1 MFFKDSDYKTS
12 FIYNSSPH
20 YFNFIP
26 SNYSPHELL
35 SFYNQNNRIM
45 SRRRQ
50 LEHEVSVAQERIKKA
65 AKDTPK
71 DILKLWEQEL
81 VDLELEL
88 NNMVDD
94 EEDNNED

>member
-1 MFFKDSDYKTS
+1 
-12 FIYNSSPH
+12 
-20 YFNFIP
+20 
-26 SNYSPHELL
+26 
-35 SFYNQNNRIM
+35 M

-50 LEHEVSVAQERIKKA
+50 LEHEVSVAQKRIKKA
-65 AKDTPK
+65 EKDTPK

>member
-1 MFFKDSDYKTS
+1 
-12 FIYNSSPH
+12 
-20 YFNFIP
+20 
-26 SNYSPHELL
+26 
-35 SFYNQNNRIM
+35 M

-71 DILKLWEQEL
+71 NILKLWEQEL

-88 NNMVDD
+88 NNMVDY

>member
-1 MFFKDSDYKTS
+1 
-12 FIYNSSPH
+12 
-20 YFNFIP
+20 
-26 SNYSPHELL
+26 
-35 SFYNQNNRIM
+35 M

-71 DILKLWEQEL
+71 NILKLWEQEL

-88 NNMVDD
+88 NNMEDD

>member
-1 MFFKDSDYKTS
+1 
-12 FIYNSSPH
+12 
-20 YFNFIP
+20 
-26 SNYSPHELL
+26 
-35 SFYNQNNRIM
+35 M

-94 EEDNNED
+94 EEDNNEDKQKKGALVT

>member
-1 MFFKDSDYKTS
+1 
-12 FIYNSSPH
+12 
-20 YFNFIP
+20 
-26 SNYSPHELL
+26 
-35 SFYNQNNRIM
+35 M

-50 LEHEVSVAQERIKKA
+50 LEHEVSVAQERIKNA

-71 DILKLWEQEL
+71 NILKLWEQEL

>member
-1 MFFKDSDYKTS
+1 
-12 FIYNSSPH
+12 
-20 YFNFIP
+20 
-26 SNYSPHELL
+26 
-35 SFYNQNNRIM
+35 M

-71 DILKLWEQEL
+71 DILKLCEQEL

-88 NNMVDD
+88 KNMVDD

>member
-1 MFFKDSDYKTS
+1 
-12 FIYNSSPH
+12 
-20 YFNFIP
+20 
-26 SNYSPHELL
+26 
-35 SFYNQNNRIM
+35 M

-65 AKDTPK
+65 AKDTTR
-71 DILKLWEQEL
+71 DILKLREQEL